1 MNRWDLMTR
10 RTKKDGSTY
19 WHKVG
24 AAFEGDKGIN
34 LTFDS
39 LPMPDGE
46 GKCWVSLF
54 EPRDA
59 VNRPQRPQNQS
70 ADLDDELP
78 PF

>member
-1 MNRWDLMTR
+1 MNRWDVMTR
-10 RTKKDGSTY
+10 RIKKDGGTY

-24 AAFEGDKGIN
+24 SAFQGDKGIN
-34 LTFDS
+34 ISFDS
-39 LPMPDGE
+39 LPMPDAE

-59 VNRPQRPQNQS
+59 NNRPQPSGTSRR
-70 ADLDDELP
+70 DLDDDV